1 VIPLVAGLVAL
12 ACALASA
19 RRLWLVANATAL
31 DPSVALGELRAGGV
45 ERLRAAADREP
56 RADWERELVHAVVES
71 GGREERRARVG
82 EQLTELDYRI
92 QRWARVPRVC
102 ASISASMGFLLATW
116 VLRQGLVELGPSTSA
131 SVTELVVRGLIGD
144 ALAVVGFGFVGTAFC
159 VAAQRHGRRIARA
172 RLRAAD
178 ELVEALEGCA

>member
-1 VIPLVAGLVAL
+1 MFAGLGGLGCGVAR
-12 ACALASA
+12 AG
-19 RRLWLVANATAL
+19 RVWLVANATAL
-31 DPSVALGELRAGGV
+31 DPGVALGELRAGGID
-45 ERLRAAADREP
+45 RLRAAAEREP
-56 RADWERELVHAVVES
+56 RADWERELLDAVASS
-71 GGREERRARVG
+71 GGREEREARVG

-102 ASISASMGFLLATW
+102 ASISASTGFLLATW
-116 VLRQGLVELGPSTSA
+116 VLREGLVGFGPTMSADVAELF
-131 SVTELVVRGLIGD
+131 VRGLIGD

-178 ELVEALEGCA
+178 ELVEALEGGA